1 MRILINHLTRM
12 RPGRICVAGVT
23 TNGAHIRP
31 VLDGEQL
38 GRDLL
43 SSEGGPFSLGQ
54 VVDLGKTRSRQ
65 SVPEVEDVVFRP
77 EEVKPEK
84 MLSSAEFGD
93 VMKQF
98 AKSSLVEIFGK
109 DLIPH
114 RRTAAV
120 SEGEG
125 SVSLGVLR
133 PEGARF
139 SSGTPQDGG
148 VRLTV
153 EDTDL
158 GDLTLPVTDLRLW
171 KPDHR
176 TPARRAVE
184 GIRSALEGCL
194 VAVGLSRPFRPPG
207 HSVPR
212 HWLQVNNLFPVGDPL
227 WARA

>member
-1 MRILINHLTRM
+1 M
-12 RPGRICVAGVT
+12 
-23 TNGAHIRP
+23 
-31 VLDGEQL
+31 LDGEQL

-125 SVSLGVLR
+125 SVSLGCTPTRGCQVL
-133 PEGARF
+133 
-139 SSGTPQDGG
+139 
-148 VRLTV
+148 
-153 EDTDL
+153 
-158 GDLTLPVTDLRLW
+158 
-171 KPDHR
+171 
-176 TPARRAVE
+176 
-184 GIRSALEGCL
+184 
-194 VAVGLSRPFRPPG
+194 FRNPTG
-207 HSVPR
+207 WWS
-212 HWLQVNNLFPVGDPL
+212 QTNS
-227 WARA
+227 